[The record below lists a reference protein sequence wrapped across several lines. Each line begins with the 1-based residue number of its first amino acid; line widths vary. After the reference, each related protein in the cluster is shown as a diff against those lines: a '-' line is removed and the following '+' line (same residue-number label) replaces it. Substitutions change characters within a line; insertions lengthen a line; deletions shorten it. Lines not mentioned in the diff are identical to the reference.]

1 MIEIIDNIIS
11 VEEQN
16 HIKNLLL
23 NRSFPWFYLNDVSFE
38 NNTLER
44 KPGLS
49 HYFIK
54 EGKVSSDWLIK
65 QPNNISKLIDSSANF
80 LKKEELKIVKSRAF
94 LQFPLSE
101 EMIKGN
107 YIDTPHLDLKEKHI
121 ALLYY
126 GNDSDGDTII
136 YEDVKKNKIKKTVK
150 PKQGRMVIFD
160 GSYWHTGSQPRNNI
174 RCIINTDITK

>member
-107 YIDTPHLDLKEKHI
+107 YIDTPHLDLKEKP
-121 ALLYY
+121 L
-126 GNDSDGDTII
+126 
-136 YEDVKKNKIKKTVK
+136 
-150 PKQGRMVIFD
+150 
-160 GSYWHTGSQPRNNI
+160 
-174 RCIINTDITK
+174 